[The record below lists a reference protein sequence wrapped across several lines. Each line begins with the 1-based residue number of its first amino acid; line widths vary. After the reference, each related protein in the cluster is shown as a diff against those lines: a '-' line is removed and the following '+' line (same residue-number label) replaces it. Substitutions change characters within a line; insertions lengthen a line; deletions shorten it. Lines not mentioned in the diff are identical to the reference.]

1 MSEYI
6 LSSIPKCEIWFTA
19 GVLTIVGIR
28 PSRKENK
35 YVFIIQSVFLRSV
48 STAFSSN

>member
-6 LSSIPKCEIWFTA
+6 PSFSPICALRFTGA
-19 GVLTIVGIR
+19 LTVVGIR

-48 STAFSSN
+48 SRALSSN